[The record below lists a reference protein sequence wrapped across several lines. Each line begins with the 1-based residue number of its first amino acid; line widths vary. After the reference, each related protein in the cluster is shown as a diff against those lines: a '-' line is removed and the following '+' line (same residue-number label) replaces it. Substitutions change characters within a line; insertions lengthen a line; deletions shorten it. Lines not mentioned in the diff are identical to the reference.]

1 MTDSKTLA
9 ELIARGEKDAPAI
22 RAPERETMS
31 FAGLQALCSETVGV
45 LNGAGIGRG
54 DRVAIVLP
62 NSPEMATAF
71 VSIAAGGTAAPLN
84 PAYQAKEFEFYLSDL
99 AAKAVIVLAGGDSP
113 VIEAAGKLNIP
124 LIPLTPDTQGPAGA
138 FTLSPPAGEATSAG
152 GFAGADDIALI
163 LHTSGTTSRP
173 KIVPLSHANIAAS
186 ARNISAWLELKP
198 EDSCLN
204 VMPLFHIH
212 GLIAG
217 AKPAIGEILR
227 IGLFVILI
235 AGCHVIAANDN
246 FAGRAGRQQFSRR
259 IHDRDLG
266 AGGNADTARA
276 ALTRRQRIA
285 RHLMRRFGH
294 AVGFDDGS

>member
-138 FTLSPPAGEATSAG
+138 FTLSPPAGGAMILRLFCIPPAPHRGPRSCRLATP
-152 GFAGADDIALI
+152 I
-163 LHTSGTTSRP
+163 LRPRRAISRP
-173 KIVPLSHANIAAS
+173 GWS
-186 ARNISAWLELKP
+186 
-198 EDSCLN
+198 
-204 VMPLFHIH
+204 
-212 GLIAG
+212 
-217 AKPAIGEILR
+217 
-227 IGLFVILI
+227 
-235 AGCHVIAANDN
+235 
-246 FAGRAGRQQFSRR
+246 
-259 IHDRDLG
+259 
-266 AGGNADTARA
+266 
-276 ALTRRQRIA
+276 
-285 RHLMRRFGH
+285 
-294 AVGFDDGS
+294 